1 MEMGKRLLK
10 ASLWE
15 RLTEG
20 ELGLILMGMAMLS
33 KSLIQLFVDGWGC
46 VPTLL
51 FDLRPNYGGVNED
64 NWTGVTLR
72 RYPKLK
78 GKGEAP
84 TRWKEGQNREITF
97 RIKSHTCQRCSEGSN
112 KPWVHQN
119 PETPQRLKQSCV

>member
-1 MEMGKRLLK
+1 MEMDKRLMK

-20 ELGLILMGMAMLS
+20 ELGLVLMGMAIS

-64 NWTGVTLR
+64 NSTGVTLR
-72 RYPKLK
+72 RYPKSK

-84 TRWKEGQNREITF
+84 AKW
-97 RIKSHTCQRCSEGSN
+97 
-112 KPWVHQN
+112 
-119 PETPQRLKQSCV
+119 

>member
-1 MEMGKRLLK
+1 MEMDKRLMK

-20 ELGLILMGMAMLS
+20 ELDLVLMGTAMLS

-64 NWTGVTLR
+64 NRTGVTLR
-72 RYPKLK
+72 RYPKSK
-78 GKGEAP
+78 GKGE
-84 TRWKEGQNREITF
+84 
-97 RIKSHTCQRCSEGSN
+97 
-112 KPWVHQN
+112 
-119 PETPQRLKQSCV
+119 TPARG

>member
-1 MEMGKRLLK
+1 MEMDKRLMK

-20 ELGLILMGMAMLS
+20 ELGLVLMGMATLS

-64 NWTGVTLR
+64 NSTGVTLR
-72 RYPKLK
+72 RYPKSK

-84 TRWKEGQNREITF
+84 AKW
-97 RIKSHTCQRCSEGSN
+97 
-112 KPWVHQN
+112 
-119 PETPQRLKQSCV
+119 